1 MRLTVTALVFA
12 LVELSAHGQ
21 TATLRPGSGPPEDP
35 QLRAEAVRLLERANY
50 LSTPAVWP
58 PNEMTLRYRVG
69 KPAPGD
75 PYEGDYFSS
84 VGGHGLRHQEW
95 HYGKYRYTQ
104 IRNGTRLAF
113 SGSGVQTPG
122 IMHVL
127 DHIAPIYLVH
137 FDGQDIIR
145 SITGPAGGTRCIQ
158 FDTVAGDHEQSSNEI
173 CVDDGNGW
181 LLSIRT
187 GDTLTTTSNFFPFEK
202 SFLPG
207 HIERWK
213 GGELVMAVDEA
224 VVLKSDYPPDFFT
237 VPESSTG
244 FICPHLRP
252 PYAVN
257 TPQPPQQTSSI
268 SVINVQLQGYVTTTG
283 RVASLEPVDLT
294 HPELNEEA
302 IKLVSTWTYTP
313 ATCGGTPAGYGQTFT
328 VHFKGR

>member
-1 MRLTVTALVFA
+1 MGFARLGLVFA
-12 LVELSAHGQ
+12 LVELAANGQ

-35 QLRAEAVRLLERANY
+35 QLRAEAVRLVERANQ

-84 VGGHGLRHQEW
+84 VGGPGLRHQEW
-95 HYGKYRYTQ
+95 HYGAYQRTQ

-113 SGSGVQTPG
+113 SGKGSPPG
-122 IMHVL
+122 ILHVL
-127 DHIAPIYLVH
+127 DQMAPIYLVH
-137 FDGQDIIR
+137 FDGQDIVR

-158 FDTVAGDHEQSSNEI
+158 FDTVSGEQSNEI
-173 CVDDGNGW
+173 CVDDRNGW

-207 HIERWK
+207 HIERWE
-213 GGELVMAVDEA
+213 GGQMVMEVDET
-224 VVLKSDYPPDFFT
+224 VVLKSDYPPDYFS
-237 VPESSTG
+237 VPENSNG
-244 FICPHLRP
+244 GICQEFRKPF
-252 PYAVN
+252 AVN
-257 TPQPPQQTSSI
+257 TPQPPPQYSSV
-268 SVINVQLQGYVTTTG
+268 SVIDVQLQGLITQTG
-283 RVASLEPVDLT
+283 HVINLTPVELT
-294 HPELNEEA
+294 HPELNAEA
-302 IKLVSTWTYTP
+302 MQLVATWTYAP
-313 ATCGGTPAGYGQTFT
+313 ATCVGKPVTLGTTFT